1 MMDWF
6 KMQTVWGASV
16 ERLSDAEAGRFIK
29 ALYAFVRDGVEYEGS
44 SGREDP
50 TIWLALEALRGDIES
65 FKQKEANQKE
75 QEEALKEKRRIAAQA
90 RWAKQN
96 DASECKTMQVHSGAS
111 DAEICIAS
119 ASENKNKNKDI
130 DIKESPLTGTKEKA
144 ASLDRAF
151 DKFWAVYPR
160 HTAKQDAKKAF
171 TKVAPD
177 DELLNT
183 MLTAIQKQKQTEQWS
198 DPRYIPHPATWINGR
213 RWEDEPQKPAQL
225 KPGKVVSAA
234 QYQQRDYDEED
245 LEARLGVNDLF
256 RKGAS

>member
-29 ALYAFVRDGVEYEGS
+29 ALYAFVRGGDEYEGS

-50 TIWLALEALRGDIES
+50 VTWQALETLRRDVES
-65 FKQKEANQKE
+65 FKEKEANQKE
-75 QEEALKEKRRIAAQA
+75 KEEELKEKRREAAKA
-90 RWAKQN
+90 RWMQKDAKASKRMQK
-96 DASECKTMQVHSGAS
+96 DANADDCI
-111 DAEICIAS
+111 ICNAS
-119 ASENKNKNKDI
+119 ASENKNKNKEI

-151 DKFWAVYPR
+151 DKFWACYPR
-160 HTAKQDAKKAF
+160 HEGKQNAKKAF
-171 TKVAPD
+171 VKVSPD
-177 DELLNT
+177 DSLLNT
-183 MLTAIQKQKQTEQWS
+183 MLTAIQRQKQTDQWS
-198 DPRYIPHPATWINGR
+198 DPRYIPHPATWLNGR
-213 RWEDEPQKPAQL
+213 RWEDEPQRATM

-245 LEARLGVNDLF
+245 LEARLGVNDIF
-256 RKGAS
+256 KGAAG

>member
-29 ALYAFVRDGVEYEGS
+29 ALYAFVRDGEEYEGS

-130 DIKESPLTGTKEKA
+130 DNKHKPPISPLFADFWKA
-144 ASLDRAF
+144 YPKHQDRQGAL
-151 DKFWAVYPR
+151 
-160 HTAKQDAKKAF
+160 KAF
-171 TKVAPD
+171 EKLKPD
-177 DELLNT
+177 QELLDQMIKSIN
-183 MLTAIQKQKQTEQWS
+183 AWKQSEHWTKDGGQ
-198 DPRYIPHPATWINGR
+198 YIPMPTTWLNRR
-213 RWEDEPQKPAQL
+213 RWEDELPKPEQY
-225 KPGKVVSAA
+225 KPVKTVSAA
-234 QYQQRDYDEED
+234 QYTQRDYTEED
-245 LEARLGVNDLF
+245 YEQLLDVNGLF

>member
-29 ALYAFVRDGVEYEGS
+29 AMYAYVRDGVEYEGS

-75 QEEALKEKRRIAAQA
+75 HEEALKEKRREAAQA

-96 DASECKTMQVHSGAS
+96 GASACKEMQVHASAS
-111 DAEICIAS
+111 DVEVCIAS
-119 ASENKNKNKDI
+119 ASENKNKNKDNNNI
-130 DIKESPLTGTKEKA
+130 IKPPIPPLFADFWKA
-144 ASLDRAF
+144 YPKHQ
-151 DKFWAVYPR
+151 DKQGAL
-160 HTAKQDAKKAF
+160 KAF
-171 TKVAPD
+171 QKLKPD
-177 DELLNT
+177 QELLDQMIKSIN
-183 MLTAIQKQKQTEQWS
+183 AWKQSEQWTK
-198 DPRYIPHPATWINGR
+198 DGGQYIPMPTTWLNRR
-213 RWEDEPQKPAQL
+213 RWEDDLPQTAQFKPI
-225 KPGKVVSAA
+225 KTVSAQ
-234 QYQQRDYDEED
+234 QYTQRDYDEDD
-245 LEARLGVNDLF
+245 LEERLGVNDLF

>member
-96 DASECKTMQVHSGAS
+96 DASGCKSMQVQACAS

-119 ASENKNKNKDI
+119 ASENKSKNKRDI
-130 DIKESPLTGTKEKA
+130 DNKRKPPISPLFAEFWKA
-144 ASLDRAF
+144 YPKHQ
-151 DKFWAVYPR
+151 DKQGAL
-160 HTAKQDAKKAF
+160 KAF
-171 TKVAPD
+171 EKLKPD
-177 DELLNT
+177 QELLDQ
-183 MLTAIQKQKQTEQWS
+183 MLKAINAWKQSEQWTK
-198 DPRYIPHPATWINGR
+198 DGGQYIPMPTTWLNRR
-213 RWEDEPQKPAQL
+213 RWEDDLPNPSPARIA
-225 KPGKVVSAA
+225 KTVSAA
-234 QYQQRDYDEED
+234 RYEQRDYDESE
-245 LEARLGVNDLF
+245 LEERLGVNDLF
-256 RKGAS
+256 KAEVS

>member
-29 ALYAFVRDGVEYEGS
+29 ALYAFVRDGEEYEGS

-111 DAEICIAS
+111 DAEICNAS

-130 DIKESPLTGTKEKA
+130 DNKHKPPISPLFADFWKA
-144 ASLDRAF
+144 YPKHQ
-151 DKFWAVYPR
+151 DKQGAL
-160 HTAKQDAKKAF
+160 KAF
-171 TKVAPD
+171 EKLKPD
-177 DELLNT
+177 QELVDQ
-183 MLTAIQKQKQTEQWS
+183 MIQSINAWKQSEQWTK
-198 DPRYIPHPATWINGR
+198 DGGQYIPMPTTWLSRR
-213 RWEDEPQKPAQL
+213 RWEDELPKPAQY
-225 KPGKVVSAA
+225 KPVKTVSAA
-234 QYQQRDYDEED
+234 QYTQRDYTEED
-245 LEARLGVNDLF
+245 YEQLLDVNGLF